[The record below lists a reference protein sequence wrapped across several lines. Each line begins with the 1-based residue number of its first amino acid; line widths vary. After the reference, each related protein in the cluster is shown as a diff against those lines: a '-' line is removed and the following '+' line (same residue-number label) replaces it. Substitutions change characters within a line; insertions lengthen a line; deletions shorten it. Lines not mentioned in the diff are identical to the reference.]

1 MLQAQG
7 NYYLV
12 QSVEVDKVSSGG
24 IILRDT
30 GTVQYGEICS
40 VGGGIEKPL
49 PVGAKIIMNWNQ
61 SVPIKTETQQV
72 FAVHPDHIFARVE
85 D

>member
-12 QSVEVDKVSSGG
+12 QSVEVNKVSSGG

-49 PVGAKIIMNWNQ
+49 PVGAKIIMNWNH
-61 SVPIKTETQQV
+61 VRCRHNKNITLV
-72 FAVHPDHIFARVE
+72 
-85 D
+85 